1 MQTEIL
7 DFMLAQISNPS
18 WIKFSRCTLFAS
30 VGLLLASCANDPPP
44 LIADPNGARDSSL
57 PWNQQQKWE
66 QGGQAG
72 EINTEGRR

>member
-1 MQTEIL
+1 ML

-18 WIKFSRCTLFAS
+18 WTRFTRFTVLGA
-30 VGLLLASCANDPPP
+30 VGLLLTSCVHDTPQ

>member
-1 MQTEIL
+1 MQTL
-7 DFMLAQISNPS
+7 DFMLAQIFNSS
-18 WIKFSRCTLFAS
+18 WTRFTGFTVLAS
-30 VGLLLASCANDPPP
+30 VGLLLASCVHDTPP
-44 LIADPNGARDSSL
+44 LIADPNSARDSSL